1 MAWRA
6 TLSHLIAIES
16 GRWPSEHRSD
26 SERDDLLASV
36 QRSRMSYGINV
47 RSMRLLAKPKTLAL
61 TRNELRTLR
70 CKLRKAVKFYQLAHA
85 EPLPTPTDRRKL
97 LTNVKTAAAQLSKN
111 PRSEVWAKRLAEYI
125 QAARTDRGAE
135 TLLTKALARGT
146 GERFGKLTALLGE
159 LDAIVRLAGVPDG
172 RGGSSR
178 QICKGLASTDWGFG
192 SAKGRG
198 HGAHSR
204 APARP
209 GTPQSHC

>member
-16 GRWPSEHRSD
+16 GRWPYKHRSD

-97 LTNVKTAAAQLSKN
+97 LTNVKTAAAQLSRRLYSTQLDLIWETT
-111 PRSEVWAKRLAEYI
+111 RSGI
-125 QAARTDRGAE
+125 
-135 TLLTKALARGT
+135 ALASSNKSHETRTGTSSPVESSYPVPLTGT
-146 GERFGKLTALLGE
+146 GRRLIMSHPQIGIVPNRICSRGRRLGRTFSIQHCIG
-159 LDAIVRLAGVPDG
+159 AQ
-172 RGGSSR
+172 RGG
-178 QICKGLASTDWGFG
+178 
-192 SAKGRG
+192 
-198 HGAHSR
+198 HGE
-204 APARP
+204 
-209 GTPQSHC
+209 